1 MGSPKPARFQRDER
15 PARRYGVTPSRIQQL
30 ECSRSGRLAHDVGER
45 CDGLHDLL
53 FGVLGREEEP
63 HAGRHLAD
71 RCAAGLG
78 ELAGVRVARGAEAA
92 AIVSF
97 TVEGYD
103 PADVAA
109 ILEQAAGVQV
119 RSGFHCAA
127 LVHEH
132 LGTRVGGTVRASF
145 GPFNTAAD
153 VEALVGAVAAIV
165 RG

>member
-1 MGSPKPARFQRDER
+1 VEPA
-15 PARRYGVTPSRIQQL
+15 AI
-30 ECSRSGRLAHDVGER
+30 
-45 CDGLHDLL
+45 
-53 FGVLGREEEP
+53 VLGGTGSASESREMPAAFTERLEVGTP
-63 HAGRHLAD
+63 AGPALAAAVAAAGWSEGRGVEAVAAVGRHLAD

>member
-1 MGSPKPARFQRDER
+1 
-15 PARRYGVTPSRIQQL
+15 
-30 ECSRSGRLAHDVGER
+30 
-45 CDGLHDLL
+45 
-53 FGVLGREEEP
+53 
-63 HAGRHLAD
+63 
-71 RCAAGLG
+71 
-78 ELAGVRVARGAEAA
+78 VARGEAAA

-127 LVHEH
+127 VVHEH
-132 LGTRVGGTVRASF
+132 LGTRAGGTVRASF

-153 VEALVGAVAAIV
+153 VETLVGAVATIV
-165 RG
+165 NG

>member
-1 MGSPKPARFQRDER
+1 VEPAALVEGGTGSASESLEMPDAFAERLEAGTPDVPAL
-15 PARRYGVTPSRIQQL
+15 AAAAAAAAWL
-30 ECSRSGRLAHDVGER
+30 EGHGGDSLAA
-45 CDGLHDLL
+45 
-53 FGVLGREEEP
+53 
-63 HAGRHLAD
+63 AGRDLAT
-71 RCAAGLG
+71 RCAA
-78 ELAGVRVARGAEAA
+78 ELAGLVGVRVARVADAA
-92 AIVSF
+92 PIVSF

-132 LGTRVGGTVRASF
+132 LGTRAGGTVRASF